1 MTDDFPTT
9 SAAEAREAF
18 AAVVCLLLGVLGF
31 VAMWVILIVWIVGRA
46 TS

>member
-9 SAAEAREAF
+9 STAEGREAF
-18 AAVVCLLLGVLGF
+18 GAVVCLWLGVFLF
-31 VAMWVILIVWIVGRA
+31 VAAWVFLIVWIVGRA